1 MARVLIIMS
10 GIPGSGK
17 SYCAK
22 EVVPVIIRNNT
33 IIENSECAYYSYI
46 SISRDSI
53 RFYLLDEKDSYF
65 AKEIEVYKEFI
76 KLIIYPVTYYDEGE
90 DLYVVADATHINK
103 HSRKKLYDSV
113 KGWFDSYIII
123 NVETP
128 LEVCLERNA
137 AREGR
142 FKVPEH
148 TIRKM
153 YKDYEPA
160 EYDKE
165 LFEIDKILCYN
176 GVTKEVK
183 EVDRNE

>member
-1 MARVLIIMS
+1 MARILIIMS
-10 GIPGSGK
+10 GVSGSGK
-17 SYCAK
+17 SYCATK
-22 EVVPVIIRNNT
+22 IIPQMIYDIKNKAAQFT
-33 IIENSECAYYSYI
+33 YV
-46 SISRDSI
+46 SRDFI
-53 RFYLLDEKDSYF
+53 RFSLLDEKDSYF
-65 AKEIEVYKEFI
+65 AKEDEVYKEFI
-76 KLIIYPVTYYDEGE
+76 ESITYPITYYDQRENI
-90 DLYVVADATHINK
+90 YVVADATHINK
-103 HSRKKLYDSV
+103 YSRKKLYDNV
-113 KGWFDSYIII
+113 KGWFDYYVVV

-137 AREGR
+137 EREDR

-153 YKDYEPA
+153 YKDYKPA

-176 GVTKEVK
+176 GVTKEMK

>member
-10 GIPGSGK
+10 GVPGSGN

-22 EVVPVIIRNNT
+22 EVIPVVIRNNT
-33 IIENSECAYYSYI
+33 IIKNNECAYYSYV
-46 SISRDSI
+46 SRDSI
-53 RFYLLDEKDSYF
+53 RFSLLDEEDSYF
-65 AKEIEVYKEFI
+65 AKENEVYKEFI
-76 KLIIYPVTYYDEGE
+76 KSLIYPVTFYDEGE

-103 HSRKKLYDSV
+103 YSRKKLYDNV
-113 KGWFDSYIII
+113 KDWFDSYVVI
-123 NVETP
+123 NIETP

-137 AREGR
+137 EREDR

-153 YKDYEPA
+153 YKDYKPA
-160 EYDKE
+160 EYDNE

-176 GVTKEVK
+176 GITKEMK